1 MFSIHSIQYL
11 FIHSLRYFLFI
22 LNNSLTQFKCS
33 ESHVYFSILSNVIF
47 RSEKIKELSKTR
59 RKIKDISLSLVFHSL
74 ELFVIV

>member
-33 ESHVYFSILSNVIF
+33 ESHVYFSRLSIVIF

-59 RKIKDISLSLVFHSL
+59 RKIKDIFLSGIPLSR
-74 ELFVIV
+74 LFVIV